1 MYSAYLVK
9 YKLACIQGIKI
20 MGQAIE
26 KLRGFDSQ
34 LTAIHADLCLLSL
47 SAKMF
52 KPALKLLDVDITG
65 IHSTEVRFLKHF

>member
-1 MYSAYLVK
+1 
-9 YKLACIQGIKI
+9 

-65 IHSTEVRFLKHF
+65 IHSTEVRFFSKILNKDLSNSFLFTGRQSRR